1 MQNTIKEFEIKREKS
16 LNLLKELKDFLI
28 KGKKLDIEIE
38 DKMLKKTESSLKEVE
53 SEKLKVALIGGFS
66 EGKTSIASAWLE
78 KYDKSSMKIS
88 QQESSNEVR
97 VYDVDDKIE
106 LIDTPGLF
114 GFKETEDK
122 KEKYKEITK
131 KYVSEAHII
140 IYVMNSTNP
149 IKESHREDLM
159 WLFRTLDLLSRTI
172 FVLSRFDEIAD
183 VEDENDYEYNLN
195 IKKQNITQRLQNMI
209 NLNSDEIKNLL
220 IVGISA
226 NPFDQGIKEYWLNN
240 LDEYKK
246 LSKIE
251 TLQNATFEII
261 EKNNGLS
268 SIILKT
274 EKAIITDIMEKEAPE
289 LNLKNKELEKNLR
302 GIEDIN
308 LKLESKLKKVENK
321 IIKVKENL
329 KIFILKYYTKLLTQ
343 NEGTELETFNDFYQ
357 AEIGKDGI
365 IISEK
370 VKTEFERQINT
381 VAIELNNIKLEM
393 NAEIKNFNT
402 VLNSLG
408 KDGINFIVKG
418 NFINNAAI
426 LGVRDGIVNVGKFFG
441 RDIGKFLKF
450 KPWGAIK
457 LAKGLNGLLVG
468 VGFIMEARDQ
478 LDKYKQRQKFN
489 KNKMEI
495 KKFFEE
501 QREELIKQ
509 IDSTE
514 FYQTYFSDY
523 DILKEELLK
532 SKEKTNEL
540 KNYKI
545 EFDKWFKQ
553 GEKIMLEL
561 NKL

>member
-1 MQNTIKEFEIKREKS
+1 M
-16 LNLLKELKDFLI
+16 
-28 KGKKLDIEIE
+28 
-38 DKMLKKTESSLKEVE
+38 
-53 SEKLKVALIGGFS
+53 
-66 EGKTSIASAWLE
+66 
-78 KYDKSSMKIS
+78 
-88 QQESSNEVR
+88 
-97 VYDVDDKIE
+97 
-106 LIDTPGLF
+106 
-114 GFKETEDK
+114 
-122 KEKYKEITK
+122 
-131 KYVSEAHII
+131 
-140 IYVMNSTNP
+140 
-149 IKESHREDLM
+149 
-159 WLFRTLDLLSRTI
+159 
-172 FVLSRFDEIAD
+172 
-183 VEDENDYEYNLN
+183 
-195 IKKQNITQRLQNMI
+195 
-209 NLNSDEIKNLL
+209 
-220 IVGISA
+220 
-226 NPFDQGIKEYWLNN
+226 
-240 LDEYKK
+240 
-246 LSKIE
+246 
-251 TLQNATFEII
+251 
-261 EKNNGLS
+261 
-268 SIILKT
+268 
-274 EKAIITDIMEKEAPE
+274 
-289 LNLKNKELEKNLR
+289 
-302 GIEDIN
+302 
-308 LKLESKLKKVENK
+308 
-321 IIKVKENL
+321 
-329 KIFILKYYTKLLTQ
+329 
-343 NEGTELETFNDFYQ
+343 ETFNDFYQ

-381 VAIELNNIKLEM
+381 AAVELNNIKLEM

>member
-38 DKMLKKTESSLKEVE
+38 DKMLKKIESSLKEVE

-274 EKAIITDIMEKEAPE
+274 EKAIITDIMEKEAPK

-418 NFINNAAI
+418 NFINNVAI

-441 RDIGKFLKF
+441 KDIGKFLKF

-468 VGFIMEARDQ
+468 VGFVMEARDQ
-478 LDKYKQRQKFN
+478 LDKYEQRQKFN

-553 GEKIMLEL
+553 GDKIMIEL

>member
-38 DKMLKKTESSLKEVE
+38 DKMLKKIESSLKEVE

-268 SIILKT
+268 SIILPTAIRSLRLSTSLYLSSVSGKCLPISPSAT
-274 EKAIITDIMEKEAPE
+274 APSKASIIA
-289 LNLKNKELEKNLR
+289 
-302 GIEDIN
+302 
-308 LKLESKLKKVENK
+308 
-321 IIKVKENL
+321 
-329 KIFILKYYTKLLTQ
+329 
-343 NEGTELETFNDFYQ
+343 
-357 AEIGKDGI
+357 
-365 IISEK
+365 
-370 VKTEFERQINT
+370 
-381 VAIELNNIKLEM
+381 
-393 NAEIKNFNT
+393 
-402 VLNSLG
+402 
-408 KDGINFIVKG
+408 
-418 NFINNAAI
+418 
-426 LGVRDGIVNVGKFFG
+426 
-441 RDIGKFLKF
+441 
-450 KPWGAIK
+450 
-457 LAKGLNGLLVG
+457 
-468 VGFIMEARDQ
+468 
-478 LDKYKQRQKFN
+478 
-489 KNKMEI
+489 
-495 KKFFEE
+495 
-501 QREELIKQ
+501 
-509 IDSTE
+509 
-514 FYQTYFSDY
+514 
-523 DILKEELLK
+523 
-532 SKEKTNEL
+532 
-540 KNYKI
+540 
-545 EFDKWFKQ
+545 
-553 GEKIMLEL
+553 
-561 NKL
+561 

>member
-38 DKMLKKTESSLKEVE
+38 DKMLKKIELSLKEIE

-78 KYDKSSMKIS
+78 KYDESSMKIS

-226 NPFDQGIKEYWLNN
+226 NPFDQGIKEYWLTN

-251 TLQNATFEII
+251 TLQNATFKII

-274 EKAIITDIMEKEAPE
+274 EKAIITDIMEKEAPK

-370 VKTEFERQINT
+370 VKIEFERQINT
-381 VAIELNNIKLEM
+381 VAVELNNIKLEI

-402 VLNSLG
+402 TLNSLG
-408 KDGINFIVKG
+408 REGINFVAKG
-418 NFINNAAI
+418 NFINNVAI
-426 LGVRDGIVNVGKFFG
+426 LAVRDGIVNVGKFFG
-441 RDIGKFLKF
+441 KDIGKFLKF

-468 VGFIMEARDQ
+468 VGFVMEAQDQ
-478 LDKYKQRQKFN
+478 LDKHKQRQKFN

-501 QREELIKQ
+501 QREELIRQ

-545 EFDKWFKQ
+545 EFDKWCESGNEIMKQ
-553 GEKIMLEL
+553 LS
-561 NKL
+561 KL